1 MTTSVVDDRVANQT
15 TGEWIKEY
23 TTGNPVIP
31 TNNSES
37 NKRASIPQLRFDHH
51 RTTNYKTG
59 SVALSFTNLVTNQ
72 ECVAFFNYDLTRQR
86 GSKKGEKYRVGRG
99 GQFLPPKQGK
109 FRAFFLEANG
119 KPPRRWAAVYKE
131 LKARFK
137 DLVFTGEIIEAYT
150 KDDKPF
156 NKVKNVRVIEEQKRN
171 NLGTTKEQFI
181 DMSF

>member
-1 MTTSVVDDRVANQT
+1 MMTSVVDDRVAKQT
-15 TGEWIKEY
+15 NEEWIKEY

-37 NKRASIPQLRFDHH
+37 NKRASIPQLKFDHH
-51 RTTNYKTG
+51 RTANYKTG
-59 SVALSFTNLVTNQ
+59 CVVLSFIDLVTNQ
-72 ECVAFFNYDLTRQR
+72 EYVAFFNCNLTRQR

-119 KPPRRWAAVYKE
+119 RPPRRWAAVYKE

-137 DLVFTGEIIEAYT
+137 DLIFTGEKCVSYR
-150 KDDKPF
+150 KDGKPF
-156 NKVKNVRVIEEQKRN
+156 NKVKNIRVIEEQKRN
-171 NLGTTKEQFI
+171 NLGTKKEQFI
-181 DMSF
+181 DMPF

>member
-1 MTTSVVDDRVANQT
+1 MTSVVDDRVAKQT
-15 TGEWIKEY
+15 NDEWIEEY

-37 NKRASIPQLRFDHH
+37 NKRASIPQLKFDHH

-72 ECVAFFNYDLTRQR
+72 ECVAFFNCDLTRQR

-137 DLVFTGEIIEAYT
+137 DLVFTGEIIVAYT
-150 KDDKPF
+150 KDDNSF

-171 NLGTTKEQFI
+171 NLGTTKEQFG